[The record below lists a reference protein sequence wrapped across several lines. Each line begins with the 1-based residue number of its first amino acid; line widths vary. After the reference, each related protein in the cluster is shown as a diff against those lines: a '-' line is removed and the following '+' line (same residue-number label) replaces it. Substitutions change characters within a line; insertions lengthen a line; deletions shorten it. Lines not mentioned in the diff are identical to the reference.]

1 MDKEKLVSYLRH
13 SRYSFF
19 LQGLYN
25 RLFPVRGKNNVIIG
39 NQGGGRYALLAMI
52 TSWKSRNIVG

>member
-39 NQGGGRYALLAMI
+39 NQGGGEDTHY
-52 TSWKSRNIVG
+52 WQ